1 MSYTDRRDFLKGLTA
16 CGLALP
22 LVSGQARSLWAA
34 EEISSRKVIDLGD
47 TPWLFLKSDPYPAA
61 KEPGFD
67 DATWAKVGVPH
78 CFNDTDTYQ
87 NLSLNQAF
95 QGTVW
100 YRKHFF
106 VDGRDRGKRF
116 LLEFQGVD
124 LAAAVFV
131 NGRFYPGNTAVSQP
145 QQVTHVGG
153 FIPFALDITNDLRY
167 NADNVIAVRV
177 SNAEH
182 SFYTW
187 PGYGAFFG
195 LGMGFGGIVCP
206 AYLHVTS
213 PVHIPLNAFSPME
226 KWGTHLTTLTA
237 SADRAQLRA
246 RTNVENQSDS
256 ACDAAL
262 TTRLLDADDNTA
274 LTMTA
279 TRTIAP
285 GEMAL
290 FDQTGEVPH
299 PQLWYPNNG
308 SAGSPYLYRAV
319 SSVELNGVE
328 FDRVEALF
336 GIRTLRW
343 DSDYG
348 YVNGD
353 KHLLNGFGQRNT
365 YPALGSAVPAEL
377 QWNDVRLIADC
388 GGSALR
394 VGHIPAMP
402 ETVAACDAYGVLV
415 IQDSGDNEWTLY
427 GEPAL
432 TYKREYDR
440 DVMIYFRNH
449 PSVAVWESNNGL
461 ASVQHHADIYSPRVT
476 QELVDRWDPDGGR
489 IVESRDTS
497 DYWPADKK
505 IMIGYT
511 AHYRKVPGSPSINM
525 ECYYR
530 GNARFDYAHEKESA
544 DFFAKQ
550 YISNIQD
557 QACGWIFWM
566 LAETMESPFMPY
578 LNGMTHQKSL
588 GSCAMDGNRFP
599 KLPYRIFQNALW
611 LPYSK
616 RPGIA
621 LQSSWN
627 LSGLQNVD
635 AWSNCPQVELSVNGV
650 SKGRRTPDAEMR
662 CTWENVSWE
671 PGSLKAVGLDSA
683 GRPVCTDERRTSGN
697 PARIVLTVEPQLTRP
712 DGRQFRVRANGSDVA
727 LITAKIVDREG
738 TLCIDAGN
746 NLEFSVSGPGEY
758 RGSYNF
764 YVDPARPATWHAPC
778 DHELQAEGGLM
789 RVAVRSTFQPGR
801 VRVNATSPGL
811 KSGHASFVTERLP
824 NRLA

>member
-1 MSYTDRRDFLKGLTA
+1 MSYTDRRDFLKTLTV
-16 CGLALP
+16 CGLASP
-22 LVSGQARSLWAA
+22 LISGVASGLA
-34 EEISSRKVIDLGD
+34 EAEAGPSRTVKDLGN

-61 KEPGFD
+61 KESDFD
-67 DATWAKVGVPH
+67 DSAWTTVGVPH

-87 NLSLNQAF
+87 NLPVNQAS

-106 VDGRDRGKRF
+106 VDGREKGRRF

-124 LAAAVFV
+124 LAAAVYV
-131 NGRFYPGNTAVSQP
+131 NGRFYPGNTTVQQP
-145 QQVTHVGG
+145 QEVTHVGG
-153 FIPFALDITNDLRY
+153 FIPFALDITSDLRY
-167 NADNVIAVRV
+167 DADNVIAVRV

-187 PGYGAFFG
+187 PGFGGFFG
-195 LGMGFGGIVCP
+195 LGMGFGGIVCSV
-206 AYLHVTS
+206 YLHITH
-213 PVHIPLNAFSPME
+213 PVHIPLNAYSPMQ
-226 KWGTHLTTLTA
+226 KWGTYVATLAA
-237 SADRAQLRA
+237 SKERAQLRA

-256 ACDAAL
+256 ACEVTV
-262 TTRLLDADDNTA
+262 TTQLLDKEGSSV

-279 TRTIAP
+279 TRSIAP
-285 GEMAL
+285 GNLAL
-290 FDQTGEVPH
+290 FDQTGEVAH
-299 PQLWYPNNG
+299 PQLWYPNN
-308 SAGSPYLYRAV
+308 SSSGSPYLYR
-319 SSVELNGVE
+319 SLSTVEISGVE
-328 FDRVEALF
+328 VDRVETPF
-336 GIRTLRW
+336 GIRTLHW

-394 VGHIPAMP
+394 LGHLPSMP

-415 IQDSGDNEWTLY
+415 IQDSGDNEWMLF

-432 TYKREYDR
+432 TYKKEYDR
-440 DVMIYFRNH
+440 DTMIYFRNH

-461 ASVQHHADIYSPRVT
+461 ASEQHHTNIYSPRVT
-476 QELVDRWDPDGGR
+476 QESADRWDPDGGR

-497 DYWPADKK
+497 DYWPAGKK

-544 DFFAKQ
+544 DFFTKQ
-550 YISNIQD
+550 YVSNIQD
-557 QACGWIFWM
+557 HACGWIFWM

-578 LNGMTHQKSL
+578 LNGMTGQKSL

-599 KLPYRIFQNALW
+599 KLPYRIFQNSLW
-611 LPYSK
+611 VSYST
-616 RPGIA
+616 RPGVV

-627 LSGLQNVD
+627 LSGTQSLD
-635 AWSNCPQVELSVNGV
+635 AWSNCPEVELFLNGV

-662 CTWENVSWE
+662 CTWEEISWE
-671 PGSLKAVGLDSA
+671 AGSLKAVGLDAA
-683 GRPVCTDERRTSGN
+683 GRAVCADERRSSGK
-697 PARIVLTVEPQLTRP
+697 PASVILSAEPQLTRP
-712 DGRQFRVRANGSDVA
+712 DGSQFRLRANGSDVA
-727 LITAKIVDREG
+727 LITATIVDHEG
-738 TLCIDAGN
+738 NPCVDADN
-746 NLEFSVSGPGEY
+746 DLEFSVSGPGDY

-764 YVDPARPATWHAPC
+764 YVNPGKPASWHAPG

-789 RVAVRSTFQPGR
+789 RVAIRSTFQPGR
-801 VRVNATSPGL
+801 VRVTATSPEL
-811 KSGHASFVTERLP
+811 KSGHASFVTERP
-824 NRLA
+824 ADRLF